1 MTHDLPASLSYR
13 LDGPVAV
20 ITLDDGKANA
30 TGPAEIAGLA
40 ALLARAEQE
49 ATALVIAGNAKVF
62 SAGFD
67 LKVMTESVAS
77 MRSLVTAGG
86 RAWMAL
92 YGSPLPTVSACTGHA
107 LAGGAVTLLSTD
119 ERVGPSDTPSKIGLS
134 EAAIGMPLPE
144 FVVALARDRLS
155 PRHVTRAVLGTVF
168 TPAEAVEVG
177 YLDRLVPQAEVVD
190 TAIARAH
197 ELAALAPIAVG
208 RTKTTLRRPTID
220 GVLARIDE
228 DMSTI
233 VPPNP
238 GG

>member
-1 MTHDLPASLSYR
+1 MTDDLPASLSYR

-20 ITLDDGKANA
+20 VTLDDGKANA

-40 ALLARAEQE
+40 ALLARAERE
-49 ATALVIAGNAKVF
+49 ATALVVAGNARVF

-67 LKVMTESVAS
+67 LAVMTESVTS

-86 RAWMAL
+86 RMWMGL

-119 ERVGPSDTPSKIGLS
+119 ERIGPSDAPAKVGLS
-134 EAAIGMPLPE
+134 EVAIGMPLPE
-144 FVVALARDRLS
+144 FVVALARERLS
-155 PRHVTRAVLGTVF
+155 PRHLTRAVLGTVF

-177 YLDRLVPQAEVVD
+177 YLDRLVPQADVVES
-190 TAIARAH
+190 AVARAH
-197 ELAALAPIAVG
+197 ELAALAPVAVG

-220 GVLARIDE
+220 GVLGRIDD
-228 DMSTI
+228 DMATI